1 MFGVDF
7 SELMVIMVIGLVV
20 IGPERLPK
28 VARTLGML
36 WGRAQRYING
46 VKADLARD
54 MSIDELRQMQ
64 QKVQQ
69 EADAA
74 AQAVRQSSQAM
85 DQRMRELSDAV
96 VQSAQEV
103 EQKVQAPVSPAK
115 PESQLSADQKK
126 FPTD

>member
-1 MFGVDF
+1 
-7 SELMVIMVIGLVV
+7 
-20 IGPERLPK
+20 
-28 VARTLGML
+28 ML

-96 VQSAQEV
+96 VKSAGEIEQQVQSAPQ
-103 EQKVQAPVSPAK
+103 QNQPT
-115 PESQLSADQKK
+115 SQLSADQKK